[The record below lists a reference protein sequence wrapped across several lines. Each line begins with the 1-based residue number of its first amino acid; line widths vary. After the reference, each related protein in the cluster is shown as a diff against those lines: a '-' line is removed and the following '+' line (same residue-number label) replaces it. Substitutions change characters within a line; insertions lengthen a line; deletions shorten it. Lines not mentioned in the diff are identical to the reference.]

1 MPDDVRDDEA
11 IFWERF
17 FERLQPI
24 REAGGKVIQKV
35 DSSPIGDAV
44 DYVDHLLNAGSK
56 RGHAI
61 AQRLTE
67 FWYSAILRSPGLIV
81 ALLVIATVLVGQK
94 SLDFG
99 QQIDKDVEIY
109 LPDDADSTDLLK
121 QVRTQWST
129 DIMILYVQTNNA
141 IYDRCESG
149 IPEVDGEY
157 KCRGTENITSVD
169 ILQQL
174 SWLEGDDLNYGNGG
188 YGSGLDEHK
197 DDRGDLDGVVWILSP
212 AQVIKE
218 ANSSSYRFNCAVE
231 KYGLPTGQ
239 RDGCSIAQLNPFYGY
254 SIPDRQD
261 NLDNLV
267 SQTESLLS
275 SFVMDTQDHPLLDE
289 NGDGNYNNDGDGIW
303 DTGVIILGL
312 KYDMDGTDIPA
323 RQDKRDG
330 QVQDHQAFIQYTK
343 QLIERA
349 ATSYNEEGKP
359 NCEIC
364 TRVYQGNVMSSSVST
379 EIHSLW
385 LEEARNKDPN
395 LPSRT
400 PATGVTDEM
409 KAEAISIA
417 EDRPVRNAT
426 TVTGLTP
433 VVQDVSNAIY
443 TELVTK
449 MLPLAGVL
457 VAITMLIL
465 HRNPKVIIICGLP
478 IAMSLAITFGTTV
491 IADIPLTPMIISA
504 GPILVGLGVDYSL
517 HFTNRI
523 EENRKELLE
532 ERLEESWKRQRDGF
546 TSTELDPWDPVIS
559 LTATV
564 RAAQTTGHAIF
575 LSAITTIIGFSV
587 LTWQYLVPIHP
598 MRTVGVTLVL
608 GISITFLLSMVMVP
622 ALVHIFRYR
631 KTDIGFEMP
640 TLQTLLISSIVAITA
655 GTLLYI
661 QGTTTIGNAIF
672 FGCFFGGTILLAF
685 ESDIWRKISEVP
697 VKATLVVLLVAMIST
712 AGGVAILEEEMGK
725 PLTGSSDEVPPNIA
739 SYDAL
744 REYSFV
750 FQGGQT
756 NMFIVD
762 AEARGP
768 VNSTAP
774 IRDLPILDAIDHMQ
788 ENKINNV
795 PQTSSISL
803 VNVLKAIHVDVNL
816 TDPVTGI
823 SLEVYD
829 RSLWELLHDE
839 CWDEST
845 DPLRP
850 ECWPYVVSSRE
861 DMVNIALDTLS
872 PVIRSMLMNADQDTC
887 GGSTPC
893 ETKTLVYVTQ
903 PYINLQDATP
913 LRDAID
919 DHLDGDGNCTDA
931 LSCSAFGIEGVINSK
946 LTGGL
951 PVSIDINE
959 GIQKAQSETTIA
971 TMLILLITMMILFRS
986 PRLAIFTM
994 AAVAV
999 VVLWQPLLMRQG
1011 SVNVNFFTAM
1021 VGTLVFGIGVD
1032 DSIHII
1038 DRIKDEGET
1047 PAGIVKSVSR
1057 TGQTIF
1063 ETTTTTC
1070 AGLSAG
1076 LFVEIP
1082 GLQNFF
1088 ILMMSLL
1095 ILALI
1100 TSSILL
1106 PSFIVAWHEL
1116 RSRLLGRGPWL
1127 DYEDSGALEAS
1138 SVLEATLE

>member
-1 MPDDVRDDEA
+1 M
-11 IFWERF
+11 
-17 FERLQPI
+17 
-24 REAGGKVIQKV
+24 
-35 DSSPIGDAV
+35 
-44 DYVDHLLNAGSK
+44 
-56 RGHAI
+56 
-61 AQRLTE
+61 
-67 FWYSAILRSPGLIV
+67 
-81 ALLVIATVLVGQK
+81 
-94 SLDFG
+94 
-99 QQIDKDVEIY
+99 
-109 LPDDADSTDLLK
+109 
-121 QVRTQWST
+121 
-129 DIMILYVQTNNA
+129 
-141 IYDRCESG
+141 
-149 IPEVDGEY
+149 
-157 KCRGTENITSVD
+157 
-169 ILQQL
+169 
-174 SWLEGDDLNYGNGG
+174 
-188 YGSGLDEHK
+188 
-197 DDRGDLDGVVWILSP
+197 
-212 AQVIKE
+212 
-218 ANSSSYRFNCAVE
+218 
-231 KYGLPTGQ
+231 
-239 RDGCSIAQLNPFYGY
+239 
-254 SIPDRQD
+254 
-261 NLDNLV
+261 
-267 SQTESLLS
+267 
-275 SFVMDTQDHPLLDE
+275 
-289 NGDGNYNNDGDGIW
+289 
-303 DTGVIILGL
+303 
-312 KYDMDGTDIPA
+312 
-323 RQDKRDG
+323 
-330 QVQDHQAFIQYTK
+330 
-343 QLIERA
+343 
-349 ATSYNEEGKP
+349 
-359 NCEIC
+359 
-364 TRVYQGNVMSSSVST
+364 
-379 EIHSLW
+379 
-385 LEEARNKDPN
+385 
-395 LPSRT
+395 
-400 PATGVTDEM
+400 
-409 KAEAISIA
+409 
-417 EDRPVRNAT
+417 
-426 TVTGLTP
+426 
-433 VVQDVSNAIY
+433 
-443 TELVTK
+443 
-449 MLPLAGVL
+449 
-457 VAITMLIL
+457 
-465 HRNPKVIIICGLP
+465 
-478 IAMSLAITFGTTV
+478 
-491 IADIPLTPMIISA
+491 
-504 GPILVGLGVDYSL
+504 
-517 HFTNRI
+517 
-523 EENRKELLE
+523 
-532 ERLEESWKRQRDGF
+532 
-546 TSTELDPWDPVIS
+546 
-559 LTATV
+559 
-564 RAAQTTGHAIF
+564 
-575 LSAITTIIGFSV
+575 
-587 LTWQYLVPIHP
+587 
-598 MRTVGVTLVL
+598 
-608 GISITFLLSMVMVP
+608 
-622 ALVHIFRYR
+622 
-631 KTDIGFEMP
+631 
-640 TLQTLLISSIVAITA
+640 
-655 GTLLYI
+655 
-661 QGTTTIGNAIF
+661 
-672 FGCFFGGTILLAF
+672 
-685 ESDIWRKISEVP
+685 P
-697 VKATLVVLLVAMIST
+697 VKTTLVVLLVAMIST

-725 PLTGSSDEVPPNIA
+725 PLTGSSDEVPPNIP

-762 AEARGP
+762 AGARGP

-774 IRDLPILDAIDHMQ
+774 IRDLPILDAIDNMQ
-788 ENKINNV
+788 EKKINNV

-845 DPLRP
+845 NPLRP
-850 ECWPYVVSSRE
+850 ECWAYVVSSRE

-872 PVIRSMLMNADQDTC
+872 PEIRSMLMNADQDTC

-919 DHLDGDGNCTDA
+919 DHLDGDGNCPDA